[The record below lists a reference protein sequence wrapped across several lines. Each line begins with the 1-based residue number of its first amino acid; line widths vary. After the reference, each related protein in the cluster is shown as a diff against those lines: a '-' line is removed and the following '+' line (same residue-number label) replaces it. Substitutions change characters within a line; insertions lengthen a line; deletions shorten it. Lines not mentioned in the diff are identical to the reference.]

1 MPEILLMLLL
11 MMMVV
16 VVVVMMMMMMTVMSS
31 GDRFL
36 PEFLLLK
43 LTIVTM
49 RLCLSENP
57 LG

>member
-1 MPEILLMLLL
+1 MVLFV
-11 MMMVV
+11 VV
-16 VVVVMMMMMMTVMSS
+16 VVVVMMMMMMSS

-43 LTIVTM
+43 LTIVTV
-49 RLCLSENP
+49 RLCSGENP